1 MSLSVHKEMRRT
13 TRFRKRD
20 KKANTRKY
28 RGGNNEKEEYK
39 EQGEQERVLNVQN
52 TQNVQNT
59 KKIQMRADDLTAD
72 SFGQLGQIFLMS
84 LGVGIVAVGA
94 FFVTP
99 KK

>member
-1 MSLSVHKEMRRT
+1 MRRT
-13 TRFRKRD
+13 TRLRKRD
-20 KKANTRKY
+20 KKVNTRKY

-39 EQGEQERVLNVQN
+39 EQGEQERVINVQN
-52 TQNVQNT
+52 TQNT

-94 FFVTP
+94 FLVTP